1 MGNSDFSYSGRVLPP
16 GDILY
21 LGLKGRMSPA
31 TTRRSVPRVREA
43 LVRRGLRALVLDYS
57 RVNFLHNEVQ
67 FDHVTGRLAH
77 LLPRNLV
84 TAVVYSSA
92 SKPHAIML
100 TRALQAS
107 GLLVGAFADR
117 RDAITWTRRVLT
129 LRDTTDI
136 ALARSA

>member
-1 MGNSDFSYSGRVLPP
+1 MGIKDFSYTGRVLPP

-31 TTRRSVPRVREA
+31 TTRRNVPAVREA
-43 LVRRGLRALVLDYS
+43 LVSRGLRALVLDYS
-57 RVNFLHNEVQ
+57 QVVFLHNEVQ

-77 LLPRNLV
+77 FLPRDLV
-84 TAVVYSSA
+84 TTVVYSAA

-107 GLLVGAFADR
+107 GLLVGAFANR
-117 RDAITWTRRVLT
+117 RDAIIWTRRVLT
-129 LRDTTDI
+129 LREATEI